1 MDSGC
6 NLLDSFGNSDMCH
19 KQVVVIKMDTILTK
33 EERKRIVNEL
43 REDLLLAL
51 RYARGENVNLIRV
64 GRCIRDGLD
73 KLSEIEEG
81 IIWMKRRP

>member
-1 MDSGC
+1 
-6 NLLDSFGNSDMCH
+6 
-19 KQVVVIKMDTILTK
+19 MDTILTK
-33 EERKRIVNEL
+33 EERKRMVNEL